1 MTTFDSLP
9 EDVMTAILGFVGF
22 HHVPVASVVN
32 KSWHQSSALT
42 AARVLR
48 RRSLEAAPA
57 PVPGAWN
64 VSSEEG
70 AQEYLS
76 LAPLSTFPSPH
87 AKFFLLDN
95 RYDRDGEELTS
106 AFSSTNPYLM
116 LRTVDDNGLDYSF
129 IVVIDKSSG
138 EVSVYEHPDVDES
151 GKKIEFSQK
160 QHFSLSDDQRK
171 LNFTDTWG
179 GGKFKKVGSLDLS
192 ELKLLERY
200 EAVGVFVGVSRIRMG
215 EGNQWIDG
223 VRMQLVHSILVQMP
237 VADPVNP
244 RYPYVL
250 IRGNCCAFVTP
261 EPITRYFAH
270 VDGHNHTH
278 SHTLL
283 SVTNAYFHGFSHGRD
298 RPIFYAPRATFNASR
313 RESTGFEYYNWQ
325 GSRVT
330 RLRGEVVWE
339 ICSSRCESSNVP
351 GGKHLET
358 SIKHQS
364 TTVY

>member
-76 LAPLSTFPSPH
+76 LAPLSTFRSPH
-87 AKFFLLDN
+87 AKFFVLEDE
-95 RYDRDGEELTS
+95 YDRDGEELTS

-151 GKKIEFSQK
+151 GKELEFSQK
-160 QHFSLSDDQRK
+160 QNFSLSDDQRK

-179 GGKFKKVGSLDLS
+179 GEKTEKVGSLDLS

-200 EAVGVFVGVSRIRMG
+200 EAVGVFVGVSRVRTG
-215 EGNQWIDG
+215 EGNLIDG
-223 VRMQLVHSILVQMP
+223 VGMELARSILVQMP

-278 SHTLL
+278 THTLL
-283 SVTNAYFHGFSHGRD
+283 SVTNAYFHGFWHGRD
-298 RPIFYAPRATFNASR
+298 RPFVYAPRATFKASR
-313 RESTGFEYYNWQ
+313 RESTGIEYYDWR

-339 ICSSRCESSNVP
+339 VRQSWNLPV
-351 GGKHLET
+351 GKHLET
-358 SIKHQS
+358 SIKHQNPS
-364 TTVY
+364 VSY